1 MMKYIY
7 LVLGLLC
14 VALGSIGVVLP
25 VLPTAPF
32 LLVAAFCFAR
42 SSDRFYQWLIHTAMY
57 QNHLEQLV
65 TTGQMPLKS
74 KILILA
80 VVTPML
86 LIAFFMMHNL
96 PGRITIAVLIAV
108 KWYVFLFRIKTA
120 PAVESIKQP
129 APVLSGQKMLEQHQQ
144 Q

>member
-1 MMKYIY
+1 MKYIY
-7 LVLGLLC
+7 FVLGLLC
-14 VALGSIGVVLP
+14 VAVGGVGVVLP
-25 VLPTAPF
+25 ILPTAPF

-42 SSDRFYQWLIHTAMY
+42 SSERFYQWLIHTSMY

-74 KILILA
+74 KITILA
-80 VVTPML
+80 VVTPLL

-96 PGRITIAVLIAV
+96 PGRITIIVLIV
-108 KWYVFLFRIKTA
+108 IKWYVFLFCIKTA
-120 PAVESIKQP
+120 PAEEVAQP
-129 APVLSGQKMLEQHQQ
+129 AATIHASKMLEQNQQ

>member
-1 MMKYIY
+1 MKYIY
-7 LVLGLLC
+7 FVLGLLC
-14 VALGSIGVVLP
+14 VVIGGIGVVLP
-25 VLPTAPF
+25 ILPTAPF

-42 SSDRFYQWLIHTAMY
+42 SSERFYQWLVHTSMY
-57 QNHLEQLV
+57 QKHLEQLV

-74 KILILA
+74 KIAILA
-80 VVTPML
+80 VVTPLL

-96 PGRITIAVLIAV
+96 PGRITIVVLIAI

-120 PAVESIKQP
+120 PAEKVPAQP
-129 APVLSGQKMLEQHQQ
+129 AAVIHPQSMLEQNQQ